1 MTLIDFPQ
9 EVDNHCLAWSQF
21 DILLICCWM
30 IEVSS
35 KIDFILC
42 QEFVPSFKKICWI
55 ASTILSEVFDVYIY
69 EYINLFFDLYA
80 TLLFSLH
87 YYCLMLHQ
95 YPSAKW
101 NLGGKWE
108 SGLIGFKSYF
118 YANTIIGYQRWVHP
132 HTIVVKLTWDQL
144 QYLRIIA
151 KSCYCQARHDWFK
164 IARLLPNCIE
174 ASYITFTRL

>member
-1 MTLIDFPQ
+1 MTSIDFPQ
-9 EVDNHCLAWSQF
+9 EGDNHYLAWSKF

-108 SGLIGFKSYF
+108 SGLIGFKGYF

-132 HTIVVKLTWDQL
+132 HTIVV
-144 QYLRIIA
+144 
-151 KSCYCQARHDWFK
+151 
-164 IARLLPNCIE
+164 
-174 ASYITFTRL
+174 